1 MPKGKATKRKADEV
15 DRSTS
20 GTPEYT
26 ENQAKRTKVAE
37 DTPSTPDLLAPTS
50 RSGRQIKPKK
60 FVDDDLIPSKAVKTF
75 LQLTCFIPNIKLNML
90 LKSIEAISYHCLKS
104 T

>member
-1 MPKGKATKRKADEV
+1 MNIALFRSKGATVPKGKATKRKADEV

-26 ENQAKRTKVAE
+26 DNQAKRTKVAE
-37 DTPSTPDLLAPTS
+37 DAPSTPDLSAPTS

-60 FVDDDLIPSKAVKTF
+60 FVDDDLIPSKAVNTF
-75 LQLTCFIPNIKLNML
+75 
-90 LKSIEAISYHCLKS
+90 
-104 T
+104 